1 MLRLRNRRP
10 EESWSDKRPAP
21 QRPIRN
27 RQWQAVA
34 PRQSMA
40 VAPSHLQLLLA
51 IEPVGPLGVY
61 YQALLG
67 QQHMQAQLAVTSV
80 VRRQLLQ
87 PGR

>member
-34 PRQSMA
+34 PRQS

-61 YQALLG
+61 YQAFLG
-67 QQHMQAQLAVTSV
+67 QQQMQAQLAVTPV
-80 VRRQLLQ
+80 ARRQLLQ
-87 PGR
+87 PGP